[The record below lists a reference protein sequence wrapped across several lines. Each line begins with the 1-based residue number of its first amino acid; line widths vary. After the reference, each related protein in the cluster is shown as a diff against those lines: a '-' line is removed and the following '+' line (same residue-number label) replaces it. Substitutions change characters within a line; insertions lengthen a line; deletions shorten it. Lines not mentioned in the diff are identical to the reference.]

1 MLQMDPIRPL
11 DPALPITPQLTKR
24 LRNRIIR
31 NHLKPGDSISETEIA
46 QVYDVSRQP
55 VREAFIKLSH
65 QGLILIRPQRR
76 TVVSKIAYQDVLDA
90 RFLREAIE
98 ADIVRLL
105 AKTRDDAVIGALR
118 DQIEQQKR
126 VRADD
131 PESFTR
137 LDEQF
142 HSMLAEAAG
151 KAGTWGFVE
160 GVKAQMDRVRF
171 LSLADYPTEL
181 LVQQHTEIV
190 DMVEARDLDRAEEN
204 ARQHLRAMLDNLP
217 SVIAAN
223 PDFFDLPDGGIAPS
237 VNTPTLGGEYS

>member
-11 DPALPITPQLTKR
+11 DPALPITPQLTQR
-24 LRNRIIR
+24 LRERIIR
-31 NHLKPGDSISETEIA
+31 NHIKPGDSISETEIA

-105 AKTRDDAVIGALR
+105 AKTRDDAVVTALR
-118 DQIEQQKR
+118 TQIEHQQR
-126 VRADD
+126 VRKDD
-131 PESFTR
+131 PESFTQ

-142 HSMLAEAAG
+142 HRMLADAVG
-151 KAGTWGFVE
+151 KGGTWSFVE

-171 LSLADYPTEL
+171 LSLVNFPVDL
-181 LVQQHTEIV
+181 LIEQHTQIV
-190 DMVEARDLDRAEEN
+190 DAVEARDLDHAEEN
-204 ARQHLRAMLDNLP
+204 ARQHLRAMLDYLP
-217 SVIAAN
+217 GVIADN
-223 PDFFDLPDGGIAPS
+223 PEFFDLPDGGIAPS